1 MKKSGIL
8 LTTIVI
14 TVILLASCSAHRKC
28 DAYSSIHRD
37 KTENVRY

>member
-1 MKKSGIL
+1 MKKLGIL
-8 LTTIVI
+8 VASFFIA
-14 TVILLASCSAHRKC
+14 VILLSSCGAQHKC